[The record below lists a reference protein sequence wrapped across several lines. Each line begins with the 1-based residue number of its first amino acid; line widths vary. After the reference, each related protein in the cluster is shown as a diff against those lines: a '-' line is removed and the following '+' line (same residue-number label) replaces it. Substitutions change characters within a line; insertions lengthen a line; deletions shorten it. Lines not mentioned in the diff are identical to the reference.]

1 MWSKML
7 KFNESVIYEC
17 MDELG
22 ESLLDRK
29 QFLNDLVAERL
40 DQLSSRDL
48 EEFDQWLE
56 KIRKIARKD
65 DVDIWEI
72 NHAIKSLT
80 RASKSL
86 FKTELVLFKTLSKNS
101 GD

>member
-22 ESLLDRK
+22 ESLPDRK
-29 QFLNDLVAERL
+29 QFLNDQVAERL

-56 KIRKIARKD
+56 KIRQVAKKD